1 LCLLCK
7 VCTLRNGYDLQ
18 VTGSGHL
25 FDCSPPLP
33 LRSSLLFSRFC
44 FPLLELT
51 RFFCICWEFRFCC
64 CRGFSILLATPAL
77 EIPAFAQHPSAEEEN
92 PSAEQKIHLLFSRGA
107 WECGRRIWSSNC
119 DFSSALRNSL
129 EQIWAL
135 GWGRQTSR
143 QTDRLGVL
151 TLSQYLVFFFSCF
164 LHATTILFTILFS
177 LESHHHIPFVNCL
190 VVVVVVVLLA
200 FAPLSVLKQASS
212 PYHSEA
218 SSVVS
223 TLVIFS

>member
-1 LCLLCK
+1 M
-7 VCTLRNGYDLQ
+7 VCTLRNGYCLQ

-51 RFFCICWEFRFCC
+51 PWFFCICWEFRFCC
-64 CRGFSILLATPAL
+64 CCGFFILLATPAL

-92 PSAEQKIHLLFSRGA
+92 PFCRRQHPPAEDPSFVFGLLFSRGA
-107 WECGRRIWSSNC
+107 WECGRGIWSSNC

-135 GWGRQTSR
+135 GWGRQTRR

-151 TLSQYLVFFFSCF
+151 TLSQYLFFFFSCF
-164 LHATTILFTILFS
+164 LHATTILF
-177 LESHHHIPFVNCL
+177 
-190 VVVVVVVLLA
+190 
-200 FAPLSVLKQASS
+200 LSNLIITSF
-212 PYHSEA
+212 
-218 SSVVS
+218 
-223 TLVIFS
+223 L